1 MAVADT
7 LAAGGTVFVVGRSW
21 RCHCRRAHKWRGC
34 AGCRRHR
41 FVVGRS
47 WRCHCRRAHKWRG
60 MRWLQGGTVSLSLN
74 KSRFGLPGAGV
85 VTVVHTNGGDALA
98 AGGTVSLLAEAG
110 VVTAVVHTNGG
121 DAPAPGLAF
130 TTIISSTIRSTDEG
144 VEGAEELCSFAEHL
158 LIQGWQCQNPQHAAA
173 PACQVV

>member
-7 LAAGGTVFVVGRSW
+7 LAAGGTVSLLAGAGVVTAVVHTNGGD
-21 RCHCRRAHKWRGC
+21 ALA
-34 AGCRRHR
+34 AGGTVSLLAGAG
-41 FVVGRS
+41 VVTAVVHTNGGD
-47 WRCHCRRAHKWRG
+47 A
-60 MRWLQGGTVSLSLN
+60 LAAGGTVSLSLN

-130 TTIISSTIRSTDEG
+130 TPIISSTIRSTDEG
-144 VEGAEELCSFAEHL
+144 VEGAEGLCSFAEHL

-173 PACQVV
+173 PACQVF